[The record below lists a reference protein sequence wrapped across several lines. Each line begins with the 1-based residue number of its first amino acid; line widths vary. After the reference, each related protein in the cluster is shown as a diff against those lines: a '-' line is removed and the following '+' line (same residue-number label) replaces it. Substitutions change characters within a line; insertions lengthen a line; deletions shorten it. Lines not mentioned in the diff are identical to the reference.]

1 MRPSKPA
8 SVEELQVIGRF
19 ESLGKILHS
28 ETYVEHLDKPLA
40 YWALPTDR
48 RLPLAFLSRA
58 LRELLDTPF
67 EELAQTPGIGQKKM
81 RAFVKL
87 LARVANTDPAELP
100 AEISDFSFGRKTA
113 SAADPYCSDN
123 GFDQSTISELQWEQW
138 RSSVMRHGL
147 GHEKL
152 GRFASS
158 LQNLTKVI
166 WNTPLEAYL
175 NNTLAEIQG
184 MKNHG
189 KRRLHAIFE
198 VFYNVHILVANMG
211 SQEHLVLRIVPRL
224 IDGVEQ
230 WVGQWLQKPGV
241 PSNSEIFQNFVSPLL
256 EQIRTDA
263 PQQIV
268 TMAENRL
275 GIRGPIT
282 SIRQVARDMG
292 LTRARVYQ
300 LLNEINDIMM
310 VRWPLGRHHVYEL
323 HEKISTEAV
332 DIPNPPSLIQFY
344 AAAELFYPGNRRGAD
359 GPLEKT
365 DEITEDQSDLIEV

>member
-8 SVEELQVIGRF
+8 SVDELLVVGRF
-19 ESLGKILHS
+19 ESLGKILRS
-28 ETYVEHLDKPLA
+28 DTYVEHLDKPLA

-81 RAFVKL
+81 KTFVKL

-100 AEISDFSFGRKTA
+100 ADLNSVSFEKKTA
-113 SAADPYCSDN
+113 PAADPGNSGN
-123 GFDQSTISELQWEQW
+123 GFDMTTISELQWEQW
-138 RSSVMRHGL
+138 RSSVMLHGL
-147 GHEKL
+147 GQEKL

-166 WNTPLEAYL
+166 WDTPLEAYI
-175 NNTLAEIQG
+175 NYTLAEIQA
-184 MKNHG
+184 MKTHG
-189 KRRLHAIFE
+189 KRRLHAILE
-198 VFYNVHILVANMG
+198 VFYNVHTLVANMG
-211 SQEHLVLRIVPRL
+211 SREHLVLRIVPRL

-241 PSNSEIFQNFVSPLL
+241 PDNNEIFQYFVSPLL
-256 EQIRTDA
+256 EQIRIDA

-282 SIRQVARDMG
+282 SIRQVAKDMG

-310 VRWPLGRHHVYEL
+310 VRWPLGRHQVYEL
-323 HEKISTEAV
+323 HEKISTEVV
-332 DIPNPPSLIQFY
+332 DISNPPSLIQFY

-365 DEITEDQSDLIEV
+365 DEILEDQDDMIEV